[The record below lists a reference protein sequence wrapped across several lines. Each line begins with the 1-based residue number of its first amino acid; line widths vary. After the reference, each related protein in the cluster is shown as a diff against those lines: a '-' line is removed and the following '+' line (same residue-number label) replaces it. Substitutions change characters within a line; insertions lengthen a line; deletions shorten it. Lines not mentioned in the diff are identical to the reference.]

1 MSVKNLNMKAL
12 SRAITLVS
20 MTFATQSFAQQTDAV
35 TAENKQDIQQLRQE
49 VQELRQLLQSYS
61 QSNTSAVTQVT
72 SPVTSVPVVNSATKI
87 IEQPNGLLSLA
98 KAEVKVYGNIRLDA
112 SYQAEGGSASRLYNQ
127 ISTVPLKG
135 HKESSDELKSTLSA
149 TRIGLDFKS
158 PMLNQTVSGKLEMDF
173 LGGTGLDNL
182 RIRHA
187 YLNYNQWLIGQTWS
201 NFAVPDYMPETIDAL
216 GYVGGAVKRIPQVR
230 YSYTILPSSQLIIA
244 AEDPKDSTVQARLP
258 ALTARWNQ
266 KIGDD
271 LNMSLRTMAH
281 EKRIESDE
289 EWSWGMGLGVKYDF
303 TPQTSVKADYYHV
316 KGDSSFVSWTNS
328 GVVKQGNEIVALSEF
343 DSITVGVAQKIND
356 KTRATL
362 GYGYMKFKEDQAYIA
377 ASPQANKELW
387 QAWANVF
394 YSPVKPISFGLEY
407 VYGER
412 EVFTA
417 LEDGTKIGEDNRV
430 SMLAQYNF

>member
-12 SRAITLVS
+12 SQAITVIS
-20 MTFATQSFAQQTDAV
+20 MTFATQSFAQQTQAV
-35 TAENKQDIQQLRQE
+35 TAGNEQDIQQLRQE
-49 VQELRQLLQSYS
+49 VRELRQLLQSYS

-72 SPVTSVPVVNSATKI
+72 SPVASVAVVNSATKTV
-87 IEQPNGLLSLA
+87 EQPNGLLSLA

-127 ISTVPLKG
+127 ISTVPLEG
-135 HKESSDELKSTLSA
+135 HKERSDELKSTLSA

-158 PMLNQTVSGKLEMDF
+158 PVLDQTVSGKLEMDF
-173 LGGTGLDNL
+173 LGGAGLDNL

-216 GYVGGAVKRIPQVR
+216 GYVGGSVKRTPQVR
-230 YSYTILPSSQLIIA
+230 YSHTIQPGSQLVIA
-244 AEDPKDSTVQARLP
+244 AEDSKDSSIQARLP

-289 EWSWGMGLGVKYDF
+289 EWSWGMGLGMKYDF

-343 DSITVGVAQKIND
+343 DSITVGLAQKIND

-377 ASPQANKELW
+377 SSPQANKELW

-417 LEDGTKIGEDNRV
+417 LEDGTKTGEDNRV
-430 SMLAQYNF
+430 SVLAQYNF

>member
-12 SRAITLVS
+12 SLAITLVL
-20 MTFATQSFAQQTDAV
+20 MTFATQSFAQQTHAV
-35 TAENKQDIQQLRQE
+35 TVNNEQDIQQLRQE

-72 SPVTSVPVVNSATKI
+72 SPVASVPVVNSATKI

-343 DSITVGVAQKIND
+343 DSITVGIAQKIND

>member
-20 MTFATQSFAQQTDAV
+20 MTFATQSFAQQTHAV
-35 TAENKQDIQQLRQE
+35 TVNNEQDIQQLRQE

-72 SPVTSVPVVNSATKI
+72 SPVASVPVVNSATKI